1 MIFRKVPNYIVK
13 ARASYQLVRG
23 VPSDC
28 QANVG
33 NKKWKEGRGKTVNE
47 ARARL
52 PGFLARTD
60 LLIAEARGEQ
70 LTNVERVIWQGDHPE
85 FSAFEL
91 AEEANPQGGMYL
103 DDGTPNPEFES
114 MLAMAEAVKAV
125 KANALLSTD
134 GLLQARRLDREPAPR
149 TFEVWVKALKAF
161 MAFTSK
167 SRHFQC
173 TRADAVAYEGA
184 LLPG

>member
-1 MIFRKVPNYIVK
+1 M
-13 ARASYQLVRG
+13 RG

-91 AEEANPQGGMYL
+91 AEEANP
-103 DDGTPNPEFES
+103 EFES

-125 KANALLSTD
+125 KANALLSKD

-149 TFEVWVKALKAF
+149 TFEGWVKALNAF

-167 SRHFQC
+167 SRPSNAPELTLWP
-173 TRADAVAYEGA
+173 TRAVCS
-184 LLPG
+184 PG